1 MTKKIAF
8 LFPGQGSQ
16 AVGMGKDLYEN
27 YLPAKKVYDS
37 VEKITG
43 IPIKDISFIGPEEEL
58 NKTKNTQLAVLTE
71 SLAIAQVLKKNNIN
85 VTIRKEF
92 GKGIDA
98 ACGQLR
104 AKEVNKE

>member
-1 MTKKIAF
+1 MHIDVLDKT
-8 LFPGQGSQ
+8 L
-16 AVGMGKDLYEN
+16 
-27 YLPAKKVYDS
+27 
-37 VEKITG
+37 
-43 IPIKDISFIGPEEEL
+43 DISPEKSKNIL
-58 NKTKNTQLAVLTE
+58 SKTKIIVDNSIDELRSTVY
-71 SLAIAQVLKKNNIN
+71 SLKKNNIN